1 MVFFGGERRGSRT
14 TYPNSLIDQL
24 TGLLQLLRGAADG
37 KDAYAGVSV
46 GRRVSLKLHMGARLL
61 FDVLDGFS
69 TWKMIRLKHV
79 FTNVFKHVGVG

>member
-1 MVFFGGERRGSRT
+1 MGFFLEGERQGSRT

-69 TWKMIRLKHV
+69 TWKNDQIKTR
-79 FTNVFKHVGVG
+79 FPQTAA